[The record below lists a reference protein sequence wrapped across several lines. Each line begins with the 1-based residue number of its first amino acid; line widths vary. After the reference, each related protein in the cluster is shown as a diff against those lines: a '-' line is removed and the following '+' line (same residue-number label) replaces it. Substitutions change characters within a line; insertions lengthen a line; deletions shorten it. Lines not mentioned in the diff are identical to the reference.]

1 MNERIKKL
9 RSEILGLTMEE
20 FGERVGVTRSAISNI
35 ESGRRNV
42 SEQIIKAICREF
54 AVRED
59 WIRNGNGE
67 PLLTSKYSEI
77 DSLVKN
83 YGLSE
88 LDRII
93 LNKWMALSF
102 DQRAVLDDFI
112 LSVFSD
118 YSSVSGIPA
127 PPKSFEEMSGQ
138 EIGQKVESERKKNE
152 KAEDESDLS
161 SSTA

>member
-59 WIRNGNGE
+59 WIRNGEGIPMLSSENA
-67 PLLTSKYSEI
+67 EI
-77 DSLVKN
+77 DSLVRK
-83 YGLSE
+83 YDLSE

-93 LNKWMALSF
+93 LNKWMALSS
-102 DQRAVLDDFI
+102 DQREVLDDFI

-118 YSSVSGIPA
+118 YSEASAPA
-127 PPKSFEEMSGQ
+127 APIAPDHVLDPSTATDEEKLDAY
-138 EIGQKVESERKKNE
+138 ERYLTERKK
-152 KAEDESDLS
+152 AEGE
-161 SSTA
+161 